1 MAQSRTYFGLRR
13 GSTKTQTFS
22 VLNGKQI
29 TKDRQ
34 EGGRNP
40 QTPEQMTQRMVMATV
55 SAAYAQMKRIVD
67 HSFEGV
73 TYGGQTMAE
82 FIKVNAAAL
91 RQNIADGASKFAYNN
106 YRDRALYPGQYIMSR
121 GSAAPINVAAA
132 SDAAGIRAGVSGPV
146 YLGPFMVMQVG
157 GEGVTLTANN
167 ILNAIGCKAGD
178 MATGCFLV
186 PIRNVEGYSFTF
198 IRIKCLKGGDVVI
211 TSQNYGDYFAFESDY
226 PVEVV
231 VTASFIAVY
240 AAIPDFETEFPG
252 GVCIIHSLKT
262 ASGWL
267 RSNEALSLEDGIDV
281 SPDAEQ
287 AFDTYPVG
295 PSYVL
300 NGGQV

>member
-40 QTPEQMTQRMVMATV
+40 QTPEQMQQRMVMATV

-82 FIKVNAAAL
+82 FIKVNAAVLRSAL
-91 RQNIADGASKFAYNN
+91 SESVPEFAFNY
-106 YRDRALYPGQYIMSR
+106 YRDRAMYPGAYIMSR
-121 GSAAPINVAAA
+121 GSAPAVTQVSNGGSSGFHFNDSTTSAGTVAFDIQLP
-132 SDAAGIRAGVSGPV
+132 SS
-146 YLGPFMVMQVG
+146 LGDR
-157 GEGVTLTANN
+157 TANRVLET
-167 ILNAIGCKAGD
+167 LNVQVGD
-178 MATGCFLV
+178 MATACFAYPLH
-186 PIRNVEGYSFTF
+186 NADGYGFTF
-198 IRIKCLKGGDVVI
+198 VRFKFIKAGSEIITAENFADYITIEAPFEVAITHSTNSIGFVV
-211 TSQNYGDYFAFESDY
+211 S
-226 PVEVV
+226 
-231 VTASFIAVY
+231 
-240 AAIPDFETEFPG
+240 IPDCETNFPFG
-252 GVCIIHSLKT
+252 HCVIHSLKT
-262 ASGWL
+262 ATGWK
-267 RSNEALSLEDGIDV
+267 RSNESLLWSVGTDFTPTAED
-281 SPDAEQ
+281 
-287 AFDTYPVG
+287 AFASYPVG